1 MHDILSKPMP
11 DAEIVALESGS
22 ELECNPIK
30 SKLTGKLVLV
40 KLGDCLYSQKLI
52 NAKAADVTGAV
63 IYNNAFDI
71 ISFLPDTGPEAKVPF
86 VGTG

>member
-1 MHDILSKPMP
+1 
-11 DAEIVALESGS
+11 
-22 ELECNPIK
+22 
-30 SKLTGKLVLV
+30 VLV